1 MNFEELDEITRRYM
15 LTEFE
20 AEESGD
26 QPYRGKRLAA
36 LGRREFPGLMRQAI
50 RSGNEQSL
58 ILSLLN
64 PSYWNPTE
72 PYRRQGVQRERQIN
86 LHQVAESLG
95 LTEFNTWYVRG
106 LARRLLDEG
115 VTQCQ
120 VYRAAIP
127 KREPNE
133 CSAHEG
139 RNFSVEEIYDG
150 HRASYWPEPGKPGL
164 ISIPFGPGCHHTIR
178 RVY

>member
-1 MNFEELDEITRRYM
+1 MHFEELNDITRQYM

-20 AEESGD
+20 AEESGGK
-26 QPYRGKRLAA
+26 PYRGKRLSA
-36 LGRREFPGLMRQAI
+36 LGYREFPGILHQAI
-50 RSGNEQSL
+50 RSGTEQSL
-58 ILSLLN
+58 IRSLLN

-72 PYRRQGVQRERQIN
+72 SYIRKGVQHERQIN
-86 LHQVAESLG
+86 LQQVAESLG

-106 LARRLLDEG
+106 LAKRLMEEG
-115 VTQCQ
+115 VAQCQ
-120 VYRAAIP
+120 AYRAADP
-127 KREPNE
+127 KWEPNE

-150 HRASYWPEPGKPGL
+150 HRASYWPEPGKLGV